1 MRPAAPASSP
11 RRAITNDAMTPTPT
25 LNASLPFQRCGF
37 SSLAQALDYAAR
49 GETGFNFYNA
59 RGQLLSVLPYR
70 DLKLQAESKARK
82 LLGLGLHRGDR
93 MLLIADTT
101 PEFVVTFMACQYA
114 GIVAVPVSLP
124 AGLGAKSG
132 YVDQLAL
139 QLAGS
144 GARAAMASAGL
155 GGFLGE
161 AAEGANLLLHGEPAA
176 FAALPE
182 ASVDLQPLGAD
193 ERCYLQYS
201 SGSTRFPLGVDV
213 TQRALMANI
222 LGMSSTG
229 LDIRPEDRA
238 ISWLPL
244 YHDMGLIGFM
254 LGPICNQLSVDLMP
268 TREFARRPSVWL
280 TMISQN
286 RNTVSY
292 SPTFGYDLSMRR
304 LSEEQIAALDLSCWR
319 RAGIGG
325 DMVQPHVL
333 RRFAEAFAVAGFR
346 ESAFVPTY
354 GMAETCLGVA
364 FAPADAQV
372 RVDRVLRERL
382 TQGFADAAPAAAD
395 ERVARTLA
403 ICGFAL
409 PGHVIEIRDERGR
422 KLPDRRIGRIF
433 VQGPS
438 VTPGYFQQP
447 EATAA
452 VLHEDGWLDTGDLGY
467 MLDGEVVVTGRAKDL
482 IIVNGR
488 NIWPQDLE
496 WAVEALP
503 GLRRGDVAA
512 FAVSDDHGGEDVV
525 ILVQARLTDI
535 KARDELRRA
544 VEGAVREQAAIEC
557 RVVLVPPHALPQT
570 TSGKLSRSR
579 ARSLYLQ
586 GQYGE
591 PADLVPAES

>member
-1 MRPAAPASSP
+1 
-11 RRAITNDAMTPTPT
+11 MTPTPT

-37 SSLAQALDYAAR
+37 ASLPQALDYAA
-49 GETGFNFYNA
+49 GGDTGFNFYNA
-59 RGQLLSVLPYR
+59 RGQLVAVLPYR
-70 DLKLQAESKARK
+70 DMRARAQAMARK

-93 MLLIADTT
+93 LLAIADTT
-101 PEFVVTFMACQYA
+101 PEFVVVFMACQYA
-114 GIVAVPVSLP
+114 GIVPVPVSLP
-124 AGLGAKSG
+124 IGLGARAG
-132 YVDQLAL
+132 YVDQLCL

-144 GARAAMASAGL
+144 GARAAMAAEGL
-155 GGFLGE
+155 GGFLAE
-161 AAEGANLLLHGEPAA
+161 AAEGASLLLHGEPAA

-182 ASVDLQPLGAD
+182 ADIELRPLGPD

-229 LDIRPEDRA
+229 LDIRPGDRA

-254 LGPICNQLSVDLMP
+254 LGPLCNQLSVDLMP
-268 TREFARRPSVWL
+268 TRDFARRPTTWL
-280 TMISQN
+280 SLIAQN

-304 LSEEQIAALDLSCWR
+304 LSQSQIDALDLSCWR

-333 RRFAEAFAVAGFR
+333 QRFAEVLAPAGFR
-346 ESAFVPTY
+346 ESAFVPSY
-354 GMAETCLGVA
+354 GMAETCLAVS
-364 FAPADAQV
+364 FAPATDRV
-372 RVDRVLRERL
+372 RIDRVLREKL
-382 TQGFADAAPAAAD
+382 IDGLAEAAPETAD
-395 ERVARTLA
+395 EKTARTLA
-403 ICGFAL
+403 VCGPAL
-409 PGHVIEIRDERGR
+409 PEHRIETRDPQGR
-422 KLPDRRIGRIF
+422 RLPDRRVGRIF
-433 VQGPS
+433 VRGPS
-438 VTPGYFQQP
+438 VTPGYFNQP

-452 VLHEDGWLDTGDLGY
+452 VLGADGWLDTGDLGY
-467 MLDGEVVVTGRAKDL
+467 TLDGEIVVTGRAKDL

-512 FAVSDDHGGEDVV
+512 FAVPDEHGGEEVV
-525 ILVQARLTDI
+525 VLVQARLTDI
-535 KARDELRRA
+535 EARDELRRA
-544 VEGAVREQAAIEC
+544 VEGAVREQAAIDC

-570 TSGKLSRSR
+570 SSGKLSRSR
-579 ARSLYLQ
+579 ARNNYLQ
-586 GQYGE
+586 GQYGQ
-591 PADLVPAES
+591 PAELLLADS

>member
-1 MRPAAPASSP
+1 
-11 RRAITNDAMTPTPT
+11 MTPTPT
-25 LNASLPFQRCGF
+25 LNATLKFQRCGF
-37 SSLAQALDYAAR
+37 SSLVQAVDYAAQ

-70 DLKLQAESKARK
+70 ELQAGAQAMARK
-82 LLGLGLHRGDR
+82 LLGLKLHRGDR

-101 PEFVVTFMACQYA
+101 PQFVTAFIACQYA
-114 GIVAVPVSLP
+114 GIVPVPVSLP
-124 AGLGAKSG
+124 VGLGAKTG

-144 GARAAMASAGL
+144 GARAAMAADGL
-155 GGFLGE
+155 GGFLAE

-182 ASVDLQPLGAD
+182 AQAELKPLGPD

-213 TQRALMANI
+213 TQKALMANI
-222 LGMSSTG
+222 LGMSRVG

-238 ISWLPL
+238 ISWLPF

-254 LGPICNQLSVDLMP
+254 LGPICNQLSTDLLP
-268 TREFARRPSVWL
+268 TREFARRPGVWL
-280 TMISQN
+280 NMISQN

-292 SPTFGYDLSMRR
+292 SPTFGYDLCMRR
-304 LSEEQIAALDLSCWR
+304 LSEEQAAALDLSCWR

-325 DMVQPHVL
+325 DMVQPQVL
-333 RRFAEAFAVAGFR
+333 RRFAEIFAASGFR
-346 ESAFVPTY
+346 EGAFVPSY
-354 GMAETCLGVA
+354 GMAETCLAVA
-364 FAPADAQV
+364 FAPADDKV
-372 RVDRVLRERL
+372 RVDRVLRAGLAAGTAE
-382 TQGFADAAPAAAD
+382 AAPVDAD
-395 ERVARTLA
+395 ERKARTFA
-403 ICGFAL
+403 ICGL
-409 PGHVIEIRDERGR
+409 PLADHDFEVRDEHARP
-422 KLPDRRIGRIF
+422 LPDRRIGRIF
-433 VQGPS
+433 VRGPS
-438 VTPGYFQQP
+438 VTPGYFNQP

-452 VLHEDGWLDTGDLGY
+452 VLHQDGWLDTGDLGY
-467 MLDGEVVVTGRAKDL
+467 MLDGEIVVTGRAKDL

-496 WAVEALP
+496 WAIEALP

-512 FAVSDDHGGEDVV
+512 FSVHDDEHGGEDVV
-525 ILVQARLTDI
+525 VLVQARLTDVA
-535 KARDELRRA
+535 ARDELRRG
-544 VEGAVREQAAIEC
+544 VEAAVREQAAIDC

-570 TSGKLSRSR
+570 SSGKLSRSR
-579 ARSLYLQ
+579 ARNNYLQ

-591 PADLVPAES
+591 PADPVPADA

>member
-1 MRPAAPASSP
+1 
-11 RRAITNDAMTPTPT
+11 MTPTPT
-25 LNASLPFQRCGF
+25 FNATLKFQRCGF
-37 SSLAQALDYAAR
+37 SSLAQAVDYAAR

-59 RGQLLSVLPYR
+59 RGQLLAVLPYR
-70 DLKLQAESKARK
+70 DLKARAETMARK

-101 PEFVVTFMACQYA
+101 PEFVIAFVACQYA
-114 GIVAVPVSLP
+114 GVVPVPVSLP
-124 AGLGAKSG
+124 VGLGAKTG

-144 GARAAMASAGL
+144 GARAAMAAEGL
-155 GGFLGE
+155 GGFLAE
-161 AAEGANLLLHGEPAA
+161 AAEGANLLRHGEPAA
-176 FAALPE
+176 FDALPE
-182 ASVDLQPLGAD
+182 AAVDLQPLGPD

-213 TQRALMANI
+213 TQKALMANI
-222 LGMSSTG
+222 LGMSSVG

-238 ISWLPL
+238 ISWLPF

-254 LGPICNQLSVDLMP
+254 LGPICNQLSTDLLP
-268 TREFARRPSVWL
+268 TREFARRPTVWL

-304 LSEEQIAALDLSCWR
+304 LSAEQIAALDLSCWR

-325 DMVQPHVL
+325 DMVQPFVL
-333 RRFAEAFAVAGFR
+333 RRFAETFAAAGFR
-346 ESAFVPTY
+346 EGAFVPAY
-354 GMAETCLGVA
+354 GMAETCLAVA
-364 FAPADAQV
+364 FAPAEDKV
-372 RVDRVLRERL
+372 RVDRVMRDGL
-382 TQGFADAAPAAAD
+382 TAGRAEAASESAD
-395 ERVARTLA
+395 EHVARTFA
-403 ICGFAL
+403 ICGAPL
-409 PGHVIEIRDERGR
+409 PGHVIEARDERGR
-422 KLPDRRIGRIF
+422 PLPDRRVGRIF
-433 VQGPS
+433 VRGPS
-438 VTPGYFQQP
+438 VTPGYFNQP

-452 VLHEDGWLDTGDLGY
+452 VLASDGWLDTGDLGY
-467 MLDGEVVVTGRAKDL
+467 MISGEVVVTGRAKDL

-503 GLRRGDVAA
+503 NLRRGDVAA
-512 FAVSDDHGGEDVV
+512 FAVPDDHGGEEVV
-525 ILVQARLTDI
+525 VLVQARLTDV

-544 VEGAVREQAAIEC
+544 VEGAVREQAAIDC

-570 TSGKLSRSR
+570 SSGKLSRSR
-579 ARSLYLQ
+579 ARNNYLQ

-591 PADLVPAES
+591 TADMVLADS